1 MEYAFASMGPTLEW
15 VALGVIFIGLLAVLG
30 AAYTLASL
38 PGKLARGRNHPQA
51 EAINICG
58 WLGLPSGVFWLFALV
73 WAYYRPDSPGQID
86 STALAQQIAKLESV
100 VSLLEQRKVEAQ
112 L

>member
-15 VALGVIFIGLLAVLG
+15 VALGIIFIGLLAALG
-30 AAYTLASL
+30 IAYTLASL
-38 PGKLARGRNHPQA
+38 PGKIARGRNHPQA

-58 WLGLPSGVFWLFALV
+58 WLGLPSGVFWLVALI
-73 WAYYRPDSPGQID
+73 WALLRPGSNGQAD
-86 STALAQQIAKLESV
+86 KSALAEQIEKLEAL

-112 L
+112 S